1 MMTTAIQFLGAIVLQ
16 TAYIV
21 VLAGAALAVLLG
33 ILLLIDSPRVMRWN
47 ATLSRWVSTGEAM
60 RSLDEPRDIKRFV
73 YRNHRILGVL
83 VVAGALYSLDV
94 LTFGFHTGALARVFR
109 GLANQSLLGMLLDTL
124 RLFLIAANFLAV
136 VAGLALAFR
145 PSLLKGVEAWAD
157 RSYSPRSGGR
167 GDVMQ
172 FQPDQWVS
180 AHPKIAGA
188 LVAAGGAFILLS
200 FVWHRFG

>member
-1 MMTTAIQFLGAIVLQ
+1 MRAAIQFLEAIVLQ

-21 VLAGAALAVLLG
+21 FLAGAALAVLLG
-33 ILLLIDSPRVMRWN
+33 ILLLVDSARVLRWN
-47 ATLSRWVSTGEAM
+47 TFLSRWVSTRDAM
-60 RSLDEPRDIKRFV
+60 RPLDEPHDIKRFV

-83 VVAGALYSLDV
+83 VVAGAIYTLDV
-94 LTFGFHTGALARVFR
+94 LTFGFQTGALARIFR

-124 RLFLIAANFLAV
+124 RLFLITANLLAV

-157 RSYSPRSGGR
+157 RSYSTRSDAR
-167 GDVMQ
+167 MDEMR

-180 AHPKIAGA
+180 AHPKLAGVLA
-188 LVAAGGAFILLS
+188 AAGGGFILLA
-200 FVWHRFG
+200 FGLQRFG